1 LPVQQTLMVTAEQ
14 ISALRGLYLGAEQ
27 QTNSGK
33 IEVPWVDT
41 PTFVEI
47 LAKTSLSHEEVC
59 EVFPHVHSIL
69 DKLEGRLRFF
79 WNVTCVC
86 KWFYQTALDET
97 LRDALGDEKW
107 GDVVGSGNENVA
119 VANDGVTEPENESKL
134 VEVLEKS
141 VEMCVEAVRSA
152 VVKAETEKYAK
163 EAEALQEQSAAA
175 AAVNE
180 ELEAKLRSVKNKVEE
195 MRLRIE
201 KAQGDDFSEER
212 D

>member
-69 DKLEGRLRFF
+69 DKLEGRLR
-79 WNVTCVC
+79 
-86 KWFYQTALDET
+86 TALDET